1 MPIIL
6 IPIILEQILFIET
19 SEILE
24 EKSQIK
30 SAPIFKLGAEFGTV
44 LQELMAH
51 VTCH

>member
-6 IPIILEQILFIET
+6 KPSISEQVLFIET

-30 SAPIFKLGAEFGTV
+30 SAPIFKLGAELDTV

>member
-6 IPIILEQILFIET
+6 KPFILEQVLFIKT
-19 SEILE
+19 SEILVE
-24 EKSQIK
+24 NSQVK
-30 SAPIFKLGAEFGTV
+30 SAPVFKLGAELDTV